1 MIDGIKDFLAAL
13 HSALDDNEGY
23 RLELT
28 RKGESMDIVFI
39 PVLKGKSDVP
49 EEAKQI
55 RAALAMPLAMRDM
68 TLDALSEEFS
78 ERMRGYGNARN
89 TASEAYHELLA
100 TLNDATATAKN
111 TKSKKT
117 TKGKKKEAAKTVDKN
132 DGGSCKPE
140 SDIPGNTKETLSDS
154 GNSAQA
160 NAGGVLNF

>member
-1 MIDGIKDFLAAL
+1 MIDGIKEFLTAL

-23 RLELT
+23 RLDLT
-28 RKGESMDIVFI
+28 RKGESMDIVLI
-39 PVLKGKSDVP
+39 PVLRGKSDVP

-78 ERMRGYGNARN
+78 NRMRGYGSARN
-89 TASEAYHELLA
+89 TASEAYDELLA

-111 TKSKKT
+111 TKSRKA
-117 TKGKKKEAAKTVDKN
+117 TKGKKKEAAKIVNKD
-132 DGGSCKPE
+132 DGDSCIAE
-140 SDIPGNTKETLSDS
+140 SDTPGKTKETSSDS